1 MLRNTNRDEWN
12 ADTGMLRSWERG
24 RFVFTDDFASLES
37 QGSVRIGLCQLVKDG
52 VLHRIARGI
61 YYYAGI
67 TGDINVKTSFVMPS
81 EETIAYAVAERER
94 IRIIPYG
101 DQAAKKLGITGMSIS
116 MLKYLTDGA
125 PRVINLAKGRKI
137 YFNHTSEV
145 KMFDFCNETMQM
157 ISSAIRALGADMIGE
172 REKQILQEA
181 IRKVP
186 DKEFEKDITIPP
198 AWVQAIMLE
207 IWNR

>member
-1 MLRNTNRDEWN
+1 MHGTLKQMREMLRT
-12 ADTGMLRSWERG
+12 WERG

-37 QGSVRIGLCQLVKDG
+37 LGSVRIGLCQLVKDG

-101 DQAAKKLGITGMSIS
+101 DQAARKLGITGMSIS
-116 MLKYLTDGA
+116 TLRYLTDGA

-186 DKEFEKDITIPP
+186 EKEFEKDITIPP
-198 AWVQAIMLE
+198 AWVQVIMLE
-207 IWNR
+207 VWNR

>member
-1 MLRNTNRDEWN
+1 MYGTLTQMR
-12 ADTGMLRSWERG
+12 GMLRSWERG

-101 DQAAKKLGITGMSIS
+101 DQAARKLGITGMSIS
-116 MLKYLTDGA
+116 SLKYLTDGA

>member
-1 MLRNTNRDEWN
+1 MYGTLTKMR
-12 ADTGMLRSWERG
+12 GMLRSWERG

-101 DQAAKKLGITGMSIS
+101 DQAARKLGITGMSIS
-116 MLKYLTDGA
+116 SLKYLTDGA

>member
-1 MLRNTNRDEWN
+1 MNGTLKQMREMLRT
-12 ADTGMLRSWERG
+12 WERG

-37 QGSVRIGLCQLVKDG
+37 LGSVRIGLCQLVKDG

-101 DQAAKKLGITGMSIS
+101 DQAARKLGITGMSIS
-116 MLKYLTDGA
+116 SLKYLTDGA
-125 PRVINLAKGRKI
+125 PKVINLAKGRKI

-186 DKEFEKDITIPP
+186 EKEFEKDITIPP
-198 AWVQAIMLE
+198 AWVQVIMLE
-207 IWNR
+207 VWNR

>member
-1 MLRNTNRDEWN
+1 MRRMLS
-12 ADTGMLRSWERG
+12 SWERG

-116 MLKYLTDGA
+116 MLKHLTDGA

-186 DKEFEKDITIPP
+186 EKEFEKDITIPP

>member
-1 MLRNTNRDEWN
+1 MNGTLKQMREMLRT
-12 ADTGMLRSWERG
+12 WERG

-37 QGSVRIGLCQLVKDG
+37 LGSVRIGLCQLVKDG

-101 DQAAKKLGITGMSIS
+101 DQAARKLGITGMSIS
-116 MLKYLTDGA
+116 TLRYLTDGA
-125 PRVINLAKGRKI
+125 PRGINLAKGRKI

-145 KMFDFCNETMQM
+145 TMFDFCNETMQM

-186 DKEFEKDITIPP
+186 EKEFEKDITIPP
-198 AWVQAIMLE
+198 AWVQVIMLE
-207 IWNR
+207 VWNR

>member
-1 MLRNTNRDEWN
+1 MNGTLTQMRW
-12 ADTGMLRSWERG
+12 MLRSWERG

>member
-1 MLRNTNRDEWN
+1 MNGTLTQMR
-12 ADTGMLRSWERG
+12 GMLRSWERG

-101 DQAAKKLGITGMSIS
+101 DQAARKLGITGMSIS
-116 MLKYLTDGA
+116 SLKYLTDGA
-125 PRVINLAKGRKI
+125 PKVINLAKGRKI

-145 KMFDFCNETMQM
+145 KMFDFRNVTMQM

-186 DKEFEKDITIPP
+186 EKEFERDITIPP

-207 IWNR
+207 LWNR

>member
-1 MLRNTNRDEWN
+1 MNGTLTQMRW
-12 ADTGMLRSWERG
+12 MLRSWERG

-172 REKQILQEA
+172 REKQILQVA

>member
-1 MLRNTNRDEWN
+1 MNGTLTQMRW
-12 ADTGMLRSWERG
+12 MLRSWERG

-198 AWVQAIMLE
+198 AWVQVIMLE
-207 IWNR
+207 VWNR

>member
-1 MLRNTNRDEWN
+1 MR
-12 ADTGMLRSWERG
+12 GMLRSWERG

-101 DQAAKKLGITGMSIS
+101 DQAARKLGITGMSIS
-116 MLKYLTDGA
+116 SLKYLTDGA
-125 PRVINLAKGRKI
+125 PKVINLAKGRKI

-145 KMFDFCNETMQM
+145 KMFDFRNETMQM
-157 ISSAIRALGADMIGE
+157 ISSALRALGADMIGE
-172 REKQILQEA
+172 REKQVLQEA

-186 DKEFEKDITIPP
+186 EKEFERDITIPP

-207 IWNR
+207 LWNR

>member
-1 MLRNTNRDEWN
+1 MDGTLTQMRRMLS
-12 ADTGMLRSWERG
+12 SWGRG

-37 QGSVRIGLCQLVKDG
+37 QGSVRIGLCQLVSEG
-52 VLHRIARGI
+52 VLHRLARGI
-61 YYYAGI
+61 YYYAGVS
-67 TGDINVKTSFVMPS
+67 GDINIKTSFVLPS

-157 ISSAIRALGADMIGE
+157 ISSAIRALGAEMIGE

-186 DKEFEKDITIPP
+186 EKDFEKDITIPP
-198 AWVQAIMLE
+198 AWVQVIMLE
-207 IWNR
+207 VWNR

>member
-1 MLRNTNRDEWN
+1 MNGTLTQMR
-12 ADTGMLRSWERG
+12 GMLRSWERG

-67 TGDINVKTSFVMPS
+67 TGENNVMASFVMPS
-81 EETIAYAVAERER
+81 GESIAYAVAERER

-101 DQAAKKLGITGMSIS
+101 DQAARKLGITGMSIS
-116 MLKYLTDGA
+116 SLKYLTDGA
-125 PRVINLAKGRKI
+125 PKVINLAKGRKI

-145 KMFDFCNETMQM
+145 KMFDFRNETMQM
-157 ISSAIRALGADMIGE
+157 ISSAIRALGANMIGE

-181 IRKVP
+181 IRKVQE
-186 DKEFEKDITIPP
+186 KEFERDITIPP

-207 IWNR
+207 LWNR

>member
-1 MLRNTNRDEWN
+1 MR
-12 ADTGMLRSWERG
+12 GMLRSWERG

-172 REKQILQEA
+172 SEKQILQEA

-186 DKEFEKDITIPP
+186 EKEFEKDITIPP

>member
-1 MLRNTNRDEWN
+1 MNGTLTQMRW
-12 ADTGMLRSWERG
+12 MLRSWERG

-94 IRIIPYG
+94 IRIIPSG

-157 ISSAIRALGADMIGE
+157 ISSAIRALGAEMIGE

-186 DKEFEKDITIPP
+186 EKDFEKDITIPP
-198 AWVQAIMLE
+198 AWVQVIMLE
-207 IWNR
+207 VWNR

>member
-1 MLRNTNRDEWN
+1 MNGTLTQMRW
-12 ADTGMLRSWERG
+12 MLRSWERG

-101 DQAAKKLGITGMSIS
+101 DQAAKKLGITGMSIA

>member
-1 MLRNTNRDEWN
+1 MNGTLTQMR
-12 ADTGMLRSWERG
+12 GMLRSWERG

-61 YYYAGI
+61 SYYAGI

-207 IWNR
+207 LWNR

>member
-1 MLRNTNRDEWN
+1 MR
-12 ADTGMLRSWERG
+12 GMLRSWERG

-101 DQAAKKLGITGMSIS
+101 DQAARKLGITGMSIS
-116 MLKYLTDGA
+116 SLKYLTDGA

>member
-1 MLRNTNRDEWN
+1 MNGTLTQMR
-12 ADTGMLRSWERG
+12 GMLRSWERG

-101 DQAAKKLGITGMSIS
+101 DQAARKLGITGMSIS
-116 MLKYLTDGA
+116 SLKYLTDGA
-125 PRVINLAKGRKI
+125 PKVINLAKGRKI

-186 DKEFEKDITIPP
+186 EKEFEKDITIPP

>member
-1 MLRNTNRDEWN
+1 MREMLRT
-12 ADTGMLRSWERG
+12 WERG

-37 QGSVRIGLCQLVKDG
+37 LGSVRIGLCQLVKDG

-101 DQAAKKLGITGMSIS
+101 DQAARKLGITGMSIS
-116 MLKYLTDGA
+116 TLRYLTDGA

-181 IRKVP
+181 ISKVP
-186 DKEFEKDITIPP
+186 EKEFEKDITIPP
-198 AWVQAIMLE
+198 AWVQVIMLE
-207 IWNR
+207 VWNR

>member
-1 MLRNTNRDEWN
+1 MNGTLTQMRW
-12 ADTGMLRSWERG
+12 MLRSWERG

-67 TGDINVKTSFVMPS
+67 TGENNVMASFVMPS
-81 EETIAYAVAERER
+81 EESIAYAVAERER

-101 DQAAKKLGITGMSIS
+101 DQAARKLGIMGMSIS
-116 MLKYLTDGA
+116 SLKYLTDGA
-125 PRVINLAKGRKI
+125 PKVINLAKGRKI

-145 KMFDFCNETMQM
+145 KMFDFRNETMQM
-157 ISSAIRALGADMIGE
+157 ISSAIRALGANMIGE

-186 DKEFEKDITIPP
+186 EKEFEKDITIPP

-207 IWNR
+207 LWNR

>member
-1 MLRNTNRDEWN
+1 MNGTLTQMR
-12 ADTGMLRSWERG
+12 GMLRSWERG

-67 TGDINVKTSFVMPS
+67 TGENNVMASFVMPS
-81 EETIAYAVAERER
+81 EESIAYAVAERER

-101 DQAAKKLGITGMSIS
+101 DQAARKLGIMGMSIS
-116 MLKYLTDGA
+116 SLKYLTDGA
-125 PRVINLAKGRKI
+125 PKVINLAKGRKI

-145 KMFDFCNETMQM
+145 KMFDFRNETMQM
-157 ISSAIRALGADMIGE
+157 ISSAIRALGANMIGE

-186 DKEFEKDITIPP
+186 EKEFEKDITIPP
-198 AWVQAIMLE
+198 AWVQVIMLE
-207 IWNR
+207 LWNR

>member
-1 MLRNTNRDEWN
+1 MNGTLTQMRW
-12 ADTGMLRSWERG
+12 MLRSWERG

-207 IWNR
+207 LWNR

>member
-1 MLRNTNRDEWN
+1 
-12 ADTGMLRSWERG
+12 
-24 RFVFTDDFASLES
+24 
-37 QGSVRIGLCQLVKDG
+37 
-52 VLHRIARGI
+52 
-61 YYYAGI
+61 
-67 TGDINVKTSFVMPS
+67 MPS

-94 IRIIPYG
+94 IRIIPSG
-101 DQAAKKLGITGMSIS
+101 DQAARKPGITGMSIS
-116 MLKYLTDGA
+116 SLKYLTDGA

-207 IWNR
+207 LWNR

>member
-1 MLRNTNRDEWN
+1 MYGTLTQMR
-12 ADTGMLRSWERG
+12 GMLRSWERG

-101 DQAAKKLGITGMSIS
+101 DQAARKLGITGMSIS
-116 MLKYLTDGA
+116 SLKYLTDGA

-207 IWNR
+207 LWNR

>member
-1 MLRNTNRDEWN
+1 MNGTLTQMRW
-12 ADTGMLRSWERG
+12 MLRSWERG

-81 EETIAYAVAERER
+81 EVTIAYAVAERER

>member
-1 MLRNTNRDEWN
+1 MNGTLTQMRW
-12 ADTGMLRSWERG
+12 MLRSWERG

-157 ISSAIRALGADMIGE
+157 ISSAIRALGAEMIGE

-186 DKEFEKDITIPP
+186 EKEFEKDITIPP
-198 AWVQAIMLE
+198 AWVQVIMLE
-207 IWNR
+207 VWNR

>member
-1 MLRNTNRDEWN
+1 MNGTLTQMRW
-12 ADTGMLRSWERG
+12 MLRSWERG

-157 ISSAIRALGADMIGE
+157 ISSAIRALGAEMIGE

>member
-1 MLRNTNRDEWN
+1 MREMLRT
-12 ADTGMLRSWERG
+12 WERG

-37 QGSVRIGLCQLVKDG
+37 LGSVRIGLCQLVKDG

-101 DQAAKKLGITGMSIS
+101 DQAARKLGITGMSIS
-116 MLKYLTDGA
+116 TLRYLTDGA

-137 YFNHTSEV
+137 YFNHTSEM

-186 DKEFEKDITIPP
+186 EKEFEKDITIPP
-198 AWVQAIMLE
+198 AWVQVIMLE
-207 IWNR
+207 VWNR

>member
-1 MLRNTNRDEWN
+1 MR
-12 ADTGMLRSWERG
+12 GMLRSWERG

-67 TGDINVKTSFVMPS
+67 TGENNVMASFVMPS
-81 EETIAYAVAERER
+81 EESIAYAVAERER

-101 DQAAKKLGITGMSIS
+101 DQAARKLGIMGMSIS
-116 MLKYLTDGA
+116 SLKYLTDGA
-125 PRVINLAKGRKI
+125 PKVINLAKGRKI

-145 KMFDFCNETMQM
+145 KMFDFRNETMQK
-157 ISSAIRALGADMIGE
+157 ISSAIRALGMDMIGE

-186 DKEFEKDITIPP
+186 EEDFNADISIPP
-198 AWVQAIMLE
+198 AWVQSLMME
-207 IWNR
+207 VWNR

>member
-1 MLRNTNRDEWN
+1 MNGTLTQMR
-12 ADTGMLRSWERG
+12 GMLRSWERG

>member
-1 MLRNTNRDEWN
+1 MRW
-12 ADTGMLRSWERG
+12 MLRSWERG

-67 TGDINVKTSFVMPS
+67 TGDINVKTSLVMPS

-145 KMFDFCNETMQM
+145 KLFDFCNETMQM

>member
-1 MLRNTNRDEWN
+1 MNGTLTQMR
-12 ADTGMLRSWERG
+12 GMLRSWERG

-101 DQAAKKLGITGMSIS
+101 DQAARKLGITGMSIS
-116 MLKYLTDGA
+116 SLKYLTDGA
-125 PRVINLAKGRKI
+125 PKVINLAKGRKI

-145 KMFDFCNETMQM
+145 KMFDFRNETMQM
-157 ISSAIRALGADMIGE
+157 ISSAIRALGANMIGE

-186 DKEFEKDITIPP
+186 EKEFERDITIPP

-207 IWNR
+207 LWNR

>member
-1 MLRNTNRDEWN
+1 MEGTLKQMREMLRT
-12 ADTGMLRSWERG
+12 WERG

-37 QGSVRIGLCQLVKDG
+37 QGSVRIALCTMVKEGL
-52 VLHRIARGI
+52 LHRLARGI
-61 YYYAGI
+61 YYYPKVSGNI
-67 TGDINVKTSFVMPS
+67 DYRTNYLLPS

-94 IRIIPYG
+94 MRIIPYG

-137 YFNHTSEV
+137 YFNHTTEV

-157 ISSAIRALGADMIGE
+157 ISSAIRALGAEMIGE
-172 REKQILQEA
+172 REKLILQEA

-186 DKEFEKDITIPP
+186 EKDFEKDITIPP
-198 AWVQAIMLE
+198 AWVQVIMLE
-207 IWNR
+207 LWNR

>member
-1 MLRNTNRDEWN
+1 MNGTLTQMRWI
-12 ADTGMLRSWERG
+12 LRSWERG

>member
-1 MLRNTNRDEWN
+1 MDGTLKQMRK
-12 ADTGMLRSWERG
+12 MLRSWERG

-172 REKQILQEA
+172 SEKQILQEP

-186 DKEFEKDITIPP
+186 EKEFEKDITIPP